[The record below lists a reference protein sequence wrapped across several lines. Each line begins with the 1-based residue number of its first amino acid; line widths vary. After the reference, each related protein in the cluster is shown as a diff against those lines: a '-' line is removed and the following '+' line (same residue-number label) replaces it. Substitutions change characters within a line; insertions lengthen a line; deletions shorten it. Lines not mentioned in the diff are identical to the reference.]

1 MQQYIKVH
9 CTLHTR
15 DKIRTSMSDGTAL
28 RYFHILSVASAA
40 DTVLVGSFPSKPCS
54 HSGRV
59 LLLFPLLLLLLL
71 LWLLVLQSMLY
82 GVLML
87 VLVPVFLLD
96 SLCVVQPE
104 LVLELVLELEVHV
117 EAEMT
122 VLSSCGCL
130 ASTLCTMEKQHTI
143 ACRRCSMTLRASI
156 SAAEKLYIRMNIYAI
171 SKLLH

>member
-1 MQQYIKVH
+1 MQLYTEVN

-15 DKIRTSMSDGTAL
+15 DTIRTSISDGTAL

-54 HSGRV
+54 HSGRA

-71 LWLLVLQSMLY
+71 LLLLVLQSVLY

-87 VLVPVFLLD
+87 VAVVLLD

-104 LVLELVLELEVHV
+104 LVLELVLEVEEVVEV
-117 EAEMT
+117 EAETT
-122 VLSSCGCL
+122 VLSS
-130 ASTLCTMEKQHTI
+130 
-143 ACRRCSMTLRASI
+143 
-156 SAAEKLYIRMNIYAI
+156 
-171 SKLLH
+171 